1 VIKIGLGK
9 MKRQTESA
17 KHHPVTIDAASGTC
31 TPTPSKIKLNALED
45 VRREM
50 ASVYREAR
58 AGKMDTSEAGRLAY
72 ILTGIGKL
80 IEATEIE
87 KRLAQMERTLLK

>member
-1 VIKIGLGK
+1 
-9 MKRQTESA
+9 MKHPIESA
-17 KHHPVTIDAASGTC
+17 KHQAVTIDGKSGTC

-58 AGKMDTSEAGRLAY
+58 AGRMDASEAGRLAY

-87 KRLAQMERTLLK
+87 KRLSQMERTLLK

>member
-1 VIKIGLGK
+1 
-9 MKRQTESA
+9 MKQQIESA
-17 KHHPVTIDAASGTC
+17 KHRPVTIDATSGTC

-58 AGKMDTSEAGRLAY
+58 AGRMDASEAGRFAY

-87 KRLAQMERTLLK
+87 KRLSQMERKVLK

>member
-1 VIKIGLGK
+1 
-9 MKRQTESA
+9 MKQQIESA
-17 KHHPVTIDAASGTC
+17 KHQPVTIDGASGTC
-31 TPTPSKIKLNALED
+31 TPTPSKIKLNELED

-50 ASVYREAR
+50 ARVYREAR
-58 AGKMDTSEAGRLAY
+58 GGKIDSSEAGRLAY

-87 KRLAQMERTLLK
+87 KRLLQMERTLLK